1 MVIDFEKI
9 AEVHQ
14 MNFKGGK
21 GALDTR
27 NYVDDKIKR
36 SEEHTSELQSRE

>member
-1 MVIDFEKI
+1 MIIDFDKI
-9 AEVHQ
+9 PEVHQ

-27 NYVDDKIKR
+27 NYAR
-36 SEEHTSELQSRE
+36 AHPAESTNMRATAR